1 MRPALYLAALAFPT
15 LAFAVGSDDNATPTT
30 TETTTECSDGMV
42 WDADAQQCVAPKE
55 SSLTDDALYQ
65 AARELAYAGRYGETL
80 NVLAAMSDQGD
91 DRVLTYR
98 GFVHRNLGDLA
109 LGERYYRDAI
119 AANPDNLLARSY
131 MGQGYVEEG
140 RIDEA
145 YAQLME
151 IRARGG
157 TGGWPA
163 EALET
168 TIRSGVTT
176 NY

>member
-1 MRPALYLAALAFPT
+1 MRSLIYAAALALPGA
-15 LAFAVGSDDNATPTT
+15 AFAAGSDDDAAPTT
-30 TETTTECSDGMV
+30 TETTTKCEEGMV
-42 WDADAQQCVAPKE
+42 WDADSQKCVAPKE
-55 SSLTDDALYQ
+55 SSLTDDALYR

-80 NVLAAMSDQGD
+80 NVLAAMSDQRD

-98 GFVHRNLGDLA
+98 GFVHRSMGDLA

-131 MGQGYVEEG
+131 MGQGFVEEG

-145 YAQLME
+145 YAQLVE

-157 TGGWPA
+157 EGGWPA

-168 TIRSGVTT
+168 AIRTGVTT